1 MMIAPNSL
9 FQKETDKK
17 CLRDHK
23 HVFQQTVVLIV
34 FPLASDLVLQA
45 AVLSL
50 CVLPDDHD
58 VNVLVASLD
67 PGEGLTVHHI
77 GVQVQARA
85 DSTHKRPNYVRNESY
100 FTQKMTLI

>member
-1 MMIAPNSL
+1 M
-9 FQKETDKK
+9 
-17 CLRDHK
+17 
-23 HVFQQTVVLIV
+23 IV
-34 FPLASDLVLQA
+34 FPLASDLMLQT

-77 GVQVQARA
+77 GVQVQTRA
-85 DSTHKRPNYVRNESY
+85 GSPHERPNYIRNESY
-100 FTQKMTLI
+100 FTQKK